1 MKKTIEELL
10 ECEYWI
16 IDILPYQVPADSAGQ
31 YFTVE
36 NYFLTSQRRQ
46 ISQKHL
52 NLLLKLNCYR
62 DIALNEEQINP
73 SPSYLANVIDKL
85 HLNVRI
91 GNALLVSDPDDTYMT
106 LYNPTKELLRLVKK
120 LAGAEGLFLWQ
131 PASQNN
137 EE

>member
-16 IDILPYQVPADSAGQ
+16 IDVLPYQVPADSAGQ

-36 NYFLTSQRRQ
+36 NYYLTTRRRE

-52 NLLLKLNCYR
+52 DLILKLNCYR
-62 DIALNEEQINP
+62 DIALGEDEQINP
-73 SPSYLANVIDKL
+73 SPSYLANIIDKL

-91 GNALLVSDPDDTYMT
+91 GNSLLVSDPDDTYMT
-106 LYNPTKELLRLVKK
+106 LYNPTKELLKLVKK
-120 LAGAEGLFLWQ
+120 LALAEGMFLWQ

-137 EE
+137 E

>member
-16 IDILPYQVPADSAGQ
+16 IDVLPYQVPADSDGQ

-62 DIALNEEQINP
+62 DIALGENEQINP
-73 SPSYLANVIDKL
+73 SPSYLANIIDKL

-91 GNALLVSDPDDTYMT
+91 GNSLLVSDPDDTYMT
-106 LYNPTKELLRLVKK
+106 LYNPTKELLKLVKK
-120 LAGAEGLFLWQ
+120 LALAEGMFLWQ

-137 EE
+137 E

>member
-62 DIALNEEQINP
+62 DIALDEEQINP

>member
-16 IDILPYQVPADSAGQ
+16 IDVLPYQVPADSDGQ

-62 DIALNEEQINP
+62 DIALGEDEQINP
-73 SPSYLANVIDKL
+73 SPSYLANIIDKL

-91 GNALLVSDPDDTYMT
+91 GNSLLVSDPDDTYMT
-106 LYNPTKELLRLVKK
+106 LYNPTKELLKLVKK
-120 LAGAEGLFLWQ
+120 LALAEGMFLWQ

-137 EE
+137 E

>member
-16 IDILPYQVPADSAGQ
+16 IDILPYQVPADSDGQ

-62 DIALNEEQINP
+62 DIALDEEQINP

>member
-16 IDILPYQVPADSAGQ
+16 IDILPYQVPADSDGQ

-91 GNALLVSDPDDTYMT
+91 GNALLVSDPDDTYLT
-106 LYNPTKELLRLVKK
+106 LYNPTRELLRLVKK

>member
-16 IDILPYQVPADSAGQ
+16 IDILPYQVPADSDGQ

-62 DIALNEEQINP
+62 DIALDEDQINP

-91 GNALLVSDPDDTYMT
+91 GNALLVSDPDDTYLT
-106 LYNPTKELLRLVKK
+106 LYNPTRELLRLVKK

>member
-62 DIALNEEQINP
+62 DIALGENEQINP
-73 SPSYLANVIDKL
+73 SPSYLANIIDKL

-91 GNALLVSDPDDTYMT
+91 GNSLLVSDPDDTYMT
-106 LYNPTKELLRLVKK
+106 LYNPTKELLKLVKK
-120 LAGAEGLFLWQ
+120 LAAAEGMLLWQ

-137 EE
+137 E

>member
-16 IDILPYQVPADSAGQ
+16 IDILPYQVPADSDGQ

-52 NLLLKLNCYR
+52 DLILKLNCYR
-62 DIALNEEQINP
+62 DIALGEDEQINP
-73 SPSYLANVIDKL
+73 SPSYLANIIDKL

-91 GNALLVSDPDDTYMT
+91 GNSLLVSDPDDTYMT
-106 LYNPTKELLRLVKK
+106 LYNPTKELLKLVKK
-120 LAGAEGLFLWQ
+120 LALAEGMFLWQ

-137 EE
+137 E

>member
-62 DIALNEEQINP
+62 DIALDEEQINP

-91 GNALLVSDPDDTYMT
+91 GNALLVSDPDDTYLT
-106 LYNPTKELLRLVKK
+106 LYNPTRELLRLVKK